1 MTLMPALGGTRLE
14 IRKFRNKKQ
23 TILAY
28 VLLAI
33 PFAIYLFHIIIPLFT
48 SIGYSFTKWK
58 GVGTPKFIGLD
69 NYRTLFDKD
78 DFWLVTKNTVIIAI
92 YCVIGQVGIS
102 LIIAFLMTMRKLKFK
117 GFHRAVI
124 FFPSVM
130 APVVIGYIWK
140 FVYNSQ
146 YGILNTLLKA
156 VGLEGWIKPWLDD
169 PDIILKTISI
179 PIIWQYVGL
188 YMVIMV
194 SAISAVPQEIY
205 EMAEIDGAS
214 GIKKSLYITLPM
226 ITNTLKVAIIL
237 CFSGAMKVYDHIY
250 IMTNGGPGRSSATM
264 ALYCYQTTFDFGKF
278 GLGAAVAVMLLAFS
292 LLASFII
299 QLLLGGKRNV

>member
-1 MTLMPALGGTRLE
+1 METRE
-14 IRKFRNKKQ
+14 FRNKRQK
-23 TILAY
+23 IFVYFL
-28 VLLAI
+28 VGI
-33 PFAIYLFHIIIPLFT
+33 PFLIYFFHIIFPLFT

-58 GVGTPKFIGLD
+58 GVGKPKFIGLD
-69 NYRTLFDKD
+69 NYLTLFKKD
-78 DFWLVTKNTVIIAI
+78 DFWLVTKNTVIIAL

-102 LIIAFLMTMRKLKFK
+102 LIIAFLMTMRKLRFK
-117 GFHRAVI
+117 AFHRAVI

-130 APVVIGYIWK
+130 APVVIGFIWK

-146 YGILNTLLKA
+146 YGILNTVLKA
-156 VGLEGWIKPWLDD
+156 IGLESLIKPWLDD
-169 PDIILKTISI
+169 PSIILQTISI

-226 ITNTLKVAIIL
+226 ITNTLKVSVIL

-278 GLGAAVAVMLLAFS
+278 GLGAAVAVMLLFFS
-292 LLASFII
+292 LVASGII
-299 QLLLGGKRNV
+299 QLIFGRRKNV

>member
-1 MTLMPALGGTRLE
+1 MPVLGGTTVE
-14 IRKFRNKKQ
+14 TRKFKNKKQ
-23 TILAY
+23 VIL
-28 VLLAI
+28 VFFLLAI
-33 PFAIYLFHIIIPLFT
+33 PFGIYLFHIIIPLFT
-48 SIGYSFTKWK
+48 SIGFSFTKWK
-58 GVGTPKFIGLD
+58 GVGTPKFIGFD
-69 NYRTLFDKD
+69 NYRSLLKKD
-78 DFWLVTKNTVIIAI
+78 DFWLVTKNTVIIAL
-92 YCVIGQVGIS
+92 YCVLGQVGIS
-102 LIIAFLMTMRKLKFK
+102 LIIAFLMTMRKLKLK

-156 VGLEGWIKPWLDD
+156 IGLESWIKPWLDD
-169 PDIILKTISI
+169 TSIILKTISI

-188 YMVIMV
+188 YMVIMI

-278 GLGAAVAVMLLAFS
+278 GLGAAIAVMLLLFS
-292 LLASFII
+292 LTASFII